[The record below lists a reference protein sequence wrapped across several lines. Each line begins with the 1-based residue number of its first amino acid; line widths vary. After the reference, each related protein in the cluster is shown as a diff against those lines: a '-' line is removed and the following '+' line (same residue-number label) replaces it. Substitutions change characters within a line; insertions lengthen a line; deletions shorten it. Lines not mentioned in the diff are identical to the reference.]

1 MPNVLGLGSRQSSA
15 RGAAGGGGPGEIPG
29 AGSGP
34 SRTGTPLSQRTN
46 SLRGEREGSR
56 RGQTPPMP
64 QQPEEKY
71 IVYLR
76 FPFARNGFVDPPQ
89 VGTLL
94 CASHLQVSRAFLLQQ
109 AAWLYERELSQ
120 IQAQMRRAGG
130 AILNTNLSFPT
141 PPSPR
146 PQSPAVMG
154 GVPMART
161 GTAGTADL
169 RVHSSLSVRSNPITT
184 PTPRTTPL
192 PPTPTTTTR
201 PVAQP
206 MSRTGSARTATQV
219 TAAHRLSSHV
229 PAEPARAPSLA
240 RRPSSSEVSE
250 EEIESPTTGSSDEDD
265 DDDDT
270 DQPLRRLQGFLQKNR
285 GMSSDEDEGD
295 DEPAFLPF
303 APTEK
308 PSGAGEANMTETVV
322 LPRRRLA
329 GAMSGKGKEVN
340 RSVTSPALEAAL
352 KKKVPAA
359 MGSPR
364 KFSVTDSAGPSSP
377 SMGSSFSDLSDTS
390 VTQSAMED
398 AYLSTMQAGGMGS
411 RMSSLSQAVRTE
423 IPPYVNTPDAVPA
436 RNLRIIGRRT
446 KLEKENW
453 NVTSLHGGRR
463 G

>member
-15 RGAAGGGGPGEIPG
+15 RGAAGGGGGGGGPGEIPG
-29 AGSGP
+29 ASSGP

-46 SLRGEREGSR
+46 SLRGEREGGR

-76 FPFARNGFVDPPQ
+76 FPFPRNGFVDPPQ
-89 VGTLL
+89 VDWDAGKES
-94 CASHLQVSRAFLLQQ
+94 ASHLQVSRAFLLQQ

-120 IQAQMRRAGG
+120 IQAQMRKAGG
-130 AILNTNLSFPT
+130 AILNTNLSFPM

-161 GTAGTADL
+161 GTSGTADL
-169 RVHSSLSVRSNPITT
+169 RLHSSLSVRSNPITT
-184 PTPRTTPL
+184 PTPRATPH
-192 PPTPTTTTR
+192 PPTPTTATR

-206 MSRTGSARTATQV
+206 MSRTGSARTATQL

-229 PAEPARAPSLA
+229 PAEPARIPSPA
-240 RRPSSSEVSE
+240 QRPSSSEVSE
-250 EEIESPTTGSSDEDD
+250 EEIESSTTGSSDDDD

-270 DQPLRRLQGFLQKNR
+270 DQPLRRLRGFLQKNR

-308 PSGAGEANMTETVV
+308 PSSVGEANMTGTVV
-322 LPRRRLA
+322 LPKRRMA
-329 GAMSGKGKEVN
+329 SAMPGKVKEVN
-340 RSVTSPALEAAL
+340 KSATSPALEAAL
-352 KKKVPAA
+352 KKKAPAA
-359 MGSPR
+359 IGSPR

-411 RMSSLSQAVRTE
+411 RMSSLSQAVRSRYF
-423 IPPYVNTPDAVPA
+423 P
-436 RNLRIIGRRT
+436 
-446 KLEKENW
+446 
-453 NVTSLHGGRR
+453 TSN
-463 G
+463 

>member
-15 RGAAGGGGPGEIPG
+15 RGATGAGGGGPGEIPG

-56 RGQTPPMP
+56 RGQTPPML

-89 VGTLL
+89 VDWDAGKERYLWKVLSRSNRNTDLDWNAL
-94 CASHLQVSRAFLLQQ
+94 ASHLQVSRAFLLQQ

-120 IQAQMRRAGG
+120 IQAQMRKAGG
-130 AILNTNLSFPT
+130 PILNTNLSFPT
-141 PPSPR
+141 PSSPR

-169 RVHSSLSVRSNPITT
+169 RAHSSLSVRSNPITT

-192 PPTPTTTTR
+192 PPTPTR

-219 TAAHRLSSHV
+219 TTAHRLSSHV
-229 PAEPARAPSLA
+229 PAEPVRNPSPA
-240 RRPSSSEVSE
+240 RRLSSSEVSE
-250 EEIESPTTGSSDEDD
+250 EEIESSTTGSSDDDDDD

-270 DQPLRRLQGFLQKNR
+270 DQPPRRLQGFLQKNR

-303 APTEK
+303 PSTEK
-308 PSGAGEANMTETVV
+308 PLSVGEANMTETVI
-322 LPRRRLA
+322 LPRRRTA

-352 KKKVPAA
+352 KKQVPAA
-359 MGSPR
+359 LSSPR
-364 KFSVTDSAGPSSP
+364 RLPATDSAGPSSP

-411 RMSSLSQAVRTE
+411 RMSNLSQAVRSRYF
-423 IPPYVNTPDAVPA
+423 P
-436 RNLRIIGRRT
+436 
-446 KLEKENW
+446 
-453 NVTSLHGGRR
+453 TSN
-463 G
+463 

>member
-15 RGAAGGGGPGEIPG
+15 RGAAGGVGGGGGLGEMPG
-29 AGSGP
+29 ANSGP
-34 SRTGTPLSQRTN
+34 SRTGTPLSQRTS

-89 VGTLL
+89 VDWDAGKES
-94 CASHLQVSRAFLLQQ
+94 ASHLQVSRAFLLQQ

-120 IQAQMRRAGG
+120 IQAQMRKAG
-130 AILNTNLSFPT
+130 LNTNLGFPT

-154 GVPMART
+154 GVPMTRT

-184 PTPRTTPL
+184 PTPRATPL
-192 PPTPTTTTR
+192 PPTPTTATR

-206 MSRTGSARTATQV
+206 ISRTGSARTATQV
-219 TAAHRLSSHV
+219 TTAHRLSSHV
-229 PAEPARAPSLA
+229 PAEPSRIPSPTQ
-240 RRPSSSEVSE
+240 RPSSSEVSE
-250 EEIESPTTGSSDEDD
+250 EEIESSTTGSSDDDDD

-270 DQPLRRLQGFLQKNR
+270 NQPPRRLQGFLKKNR
-285 GMSSDEDEGD
+285 GMSSDEDDGD

-303 APTEK
+303 ASTEK
-308 PSGAGEANMTETVV
+308 PSSVGEANMTGTVV
-322 LPRRRLA
+322 LPRRRMA
-329 GAMSGKGKEVN
+329 GGMSGKGKEVN
-340 RSVTSPALEAAL
+340 RSVTSPAFEAAL

-364 KFSVTDSAGPSSP
+364 KFPVTDSAGPSSP
-377 SMGSSFSDLSDTS
+377 SMGSSFSDLSDAS

-411 RMSSLSQAVRTE
+411 RMSSLSQAVRSRYF
-423 IPPYVNTPDAVPA
+423 P
-436 RNLRIIGRRT
+436 
-446 KLEKENW
+446 
-453 NVTSLHGGRR
+453 TSN
-463 G
+463 